1 MKVNYNEK
9 ALANCAFSMIPTFV
23 VVTPPLS
30 TSKGKTFEANEKT
43 KWLGLDNEL
52 TAQLFDDVED
62 DGDKH
67 STAELIGLTDGD
79 DDLCDDE
86 SVSFSYDDFVTKGL
100 WIAGQENACKTSPNH
115 TNKWICAS
123 RHPSFG
129 TRGIQTLLLLR
140 TYRIE
145 LLQGCL
151 VIRKFTNVVL
161 AVMICR
167 FWYSTRG
174 SFLSCMI
181 WMRHG
186 CCLFASVLQIQMV
199 LSSTRALLYQ
209 LTRVQDRSTTL
220 MVFTWTLKIT
230 NLAMQ

>member
-1 MKVNYNEK
+1 MFRSFHSLPKNKWTFEFESPELEVGHPFNDVWQIFNQGCLDPVTKKLREDCAINWKVIEMNLTQNTDVNFVERVDRSTRNVKVNYNEK

-30 TSKGKTFEANEKT
+30 TSKGNTFEANEKT

-67 STAELIGLTDGD
+67 STAKLIDLTDSD

-86 SVSFSYDDFVTKGL
+86 SVSFSYDEFVTKGL
-100 WIAGQENACKTSPNH
+100 WIDGQENACKTSPNH

-129 TRGIQTLLLLR
+129 TKGI
-140 TYRIE
+140 
-145 LLQGCL
+145 
-151 VIRKFTNVVL
+151 
-161 AVMICR
+161 
-167 FWYSTRG
+167 
-174 SFLSCMI
+174 
-181 WMRHG
+181 
-186 CCLFASVLQIQMV
+186 
-199 LSSTRALLYQ
+199 
-209 LTRVQDRSTTL
+209 
-220 MVFTWTLKIT
+220 
-230 NLAMQ
+230 